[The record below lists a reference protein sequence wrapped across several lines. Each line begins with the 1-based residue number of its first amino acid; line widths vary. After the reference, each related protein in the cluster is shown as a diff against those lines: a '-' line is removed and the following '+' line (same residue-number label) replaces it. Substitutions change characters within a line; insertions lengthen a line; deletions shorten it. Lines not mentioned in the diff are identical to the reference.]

1 MISNQQQ
8 KDLKKRAAFKKLNV
22 AMNLYVELLFLS
34 IPLIHFFKWLGSL
47 ALHLIH

>member
-8 KDLKKRAAFKKLNV
+8 KDLKKRVAFKKLNV
-22 AMNLYVELLFLS
+22 AMNSYVELLFLS
-34 IPLIHFFKWLGSL
+34 VPLIHIFKWLESL